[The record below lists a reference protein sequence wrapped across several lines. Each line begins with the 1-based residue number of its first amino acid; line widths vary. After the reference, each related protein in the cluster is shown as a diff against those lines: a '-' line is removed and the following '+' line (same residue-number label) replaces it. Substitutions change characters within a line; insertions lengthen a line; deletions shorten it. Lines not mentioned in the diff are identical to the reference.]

1 MSPLV
6 ITLLILAF
14 VFIALLSGKFS
25 YGVVGGAA
33 VVLLMATGVLTA
45 GEAMSGFS
53 NTNVAIMLAMMVVS
67 AGLMRTS
74 LIDKIVNLVH
84 KVGNSEM
91 GLVAGFG
98 IIAAVMS
105 QFMNAFVAV
114 ACLLP
119 LITGMCA
126 ELKIKRTRVIYPIT
140 IIALAWIALFP
151 IGFGAGT
158 FAQMNSY
165 LEAFGSE
172 FRFTMFDMSWGR
184 LPGAILTTLFGIFIV
199 PKLCPLEPSVETR
212 DDLGKELKKS
222 DLSKTKETL
231 AYLISIGTIVL
242 MILSNTLGIPVYL
255 VACAGAV
262 LMVLCG
268 VLTESQAFGSVN
280 FGMVFFFAGIL
291 PLATALTKTGASDV
305 IADSIIRILG
315 GTTNP
320 WIISTVFVM
329 VCFVLTQF
337 MSNTACVQVFT
348 PLALMVCVKLGMN
361 PIGVMSLIY
370 IGCTASFLTP
380 MANPGIPLAMAAGG
394 YSLKDCL
401 KIGIL
406 PGLLM
411 CGIGIVWCSIFFP
424 AF

>member
-14 VFIALLSGKFS
+14 VFVALLSGKFS

-33 VVLLMATGVLTA
+33 VVLLMATGVLNA
-45 GEAMSGFS
+45 EEAMSGFS

-84 KVGNSEM
+84 KIGNSEM

-140 IIALAWIALFP
+140 IIALTWIALFP

-184 LPGAILTTLFGIFIV
+184 LPGAILITLFGIFIV
-199 PKLCPLEPSVETR
+199 PKLCPVEPSVETR

-222 DLSKTKETL
+222 DLSKTKETM

-255 VACAGAV
+255 VACGGAV

-268 VLTESQAFGSVN
+268 VLTEPQAFGSVN

-348 PLALMVCVKLGMN
+348 PLALMVCVKLGLN
-361 PIGVMSLIY
+361 PIGIMSLIY

-411 CGIGIVWCSIFFP
+411 CAIGIVWCSIFFP